1 MVNNNLSRSNETISF
16 DASHILSET
25 IRHNDNIAGNDPGG
39 KAPTTANG
47 VHTYSYLQIVKK
59 TRGMVHTCL
68 DGVVLCCVVWAEKY
82 DVFFFLNFAVSKS
95 KSTVTLFSK
104 MI

>member
-1 MVNNNLSRSNETISF
+1 MVNNKDSRSNKTTSS

-47 VHTYSYLQIVKK
+47 VHTHSSLQIVKK
-59 TRGMVHTCL
+59 NSGNGAYVFGWCC
-68 DGVVLCCVVWAEKY
+68 VVLCCVGGK
-82 DVFFFLNFAVSKS
+82 
-95 KSTVTLFSK
+95 
-104 MI
+104 I

>member
-47 VHTYSYLQIVKK
+47 VHTHSSLQIVKK
-59 TRGMVHTCL
+59 KLGEWCIRVWM
-68 DGVVLCCVVWAEKY
+68 VLCCVVLCGRKNMT
-82 DVFFFLNFAVSKS
+82 FFSS
-95 KSTVTLFSK
+95 
-104 MI
+104 